1 MLSRNSRMLIF
12 GLIALLLIA
21 PALAMPGGPPWKSGD
36 NLIVETG
43 CGCHGD
49 GAPSNSVV
57 VSISGVPRS
66 YTVDQSYNFT
76 ISLQHASNSE
86 GGFMIWDY
94 NMGSLAPGDG
104 SQAVTEEPGAI
115 SQSAVGNDWE
125 ITWTAPASDIGTIP
139 FQLVGNAV
147 NGNGDFDAGD
157 TWNNLSFS
165 ISPPDSTTNDNAENL
180 SLRTISV
187 GDYDAL
193 FVAVE
198 DPAAAEAERQE
209 ELADV
214 FFDEGNLFYFTT
226 LSVLIVA
233 AVIQG
238 EFYERKFGGG
248 PEHLDRSLAIPQGVR
263 RSAVAAILLLMF
275 AWTVDNENSWE
286 VLLSLGMLSLWAI
299 YGVYRTIAQARAP
312 PQTKDLV

>member
-1 MLSRNSRMLIF
+1 MLSRNSRLLVI
-12 GLIALLLIA
+12 GLMALLFIA
-21 PALAMPGGPPWKSGD
+21 PALAMPGGPPWKSGED
-36 NLIVETG
+36 LIVETG
-43 CGCHGD
+43 CSCHGD

-94 NMGSLAPGDG
+94 NMGSLTPGDG
-104 SQAVTEEPGAI
+104 SQAVADEPGAI

-125 ITWTAPASDIGTIP
+125 ITWTAPSSDIGTVP

-147 NGNGDFDAGD
+147 NGNGAFDSGD
-157 TWNNLSFS
+157 TWNILSFS
-165 ISPPDSTTNDNAENL
+165 ISSPDTTTNDNAENL

-198 DPAAAEAERQE
+198 DPAVAEAERQE
-209 ELADV
+209 QLAEV

-233 AVIQG
+233 AVLQG

>member
-1 MLSRNSRMLIF
+1 MLSRNSRMLVF
-12 GLIALLLIA
+12 GLMALLLIA
-21 PALAMPGGPPWKSGD
+21 PALAMPGGPPWKSGE
-36 NLIVETG
+36 NLVVETG
-43 CGCHGD
+43 CSCHGD

-94 NMGSLAPGDG
+94 NMGSLTPGDG
-104 SQAVTEEPGAI
+104 SQAVADETGAL

-125 ITWTAPASDIGTIP
+125 ITWTAPSSDIGTIP

-147 NGNGDFDAGD
+147 NGNGNFDAGD
-157 TWNNLSFS
+157 TWNIVSFS
-165 ISPPDSTTNDNAENL
+165 ISSPDTTTNDNDENL
-180 SLRTISV
+180 TLRTISV

-193 FVAVE
+193 FVAEE
-198 DPAAAEAERQE
+198 DPEAVEAERQAH
-209 ELADV
+209 LAEV

-248 PEHLDRSLAIPQGVR
+248 PEHLDKSLAIPQGVR
-263 RSAVAAILLLMF
+263 RSFVAALVLLMF
-275 AWTVDNENSWE
+275 AWAVDNEKSWE
-286 VLLSLGMLSLWAI
+286 VLLSLGMLFLWAM
-299 YGVYRTIAQARAP
+299 YGVYRTILQARTP

>member
-104 SQAVTEEPGAI
+104 SQAVAEEPGAI
-115 SQSAVGNDWE
+115 SQSAVGNDWD
-125 ITWTAPASDIGTIP
+125 ITWTAPSSDIGTIP

-147 NGNGDFDAGD
+147 NGNEAFDAGD
-157 TWNNLSFS
+157 TWNILSFS
-165 ISPPDSTTNDNAENL
+165 ISPPDTTTNDNAENL
-180 SLRTISV
+180 TLRTISV

-198 DPAAAEAERQE
+198 DPAVAEAERQE

-275 AWTVDNENSWE
+275 AWSVDNENSWE

-299 YGVYRTIAQARAP
+299 YGVYRTIAQARTP

>member
-21 PALAMPGGPPWKSGD
+21 PALAMPGGPPWKSGE

-94 NMGSLAPGDG
+94 NMGSLTPGDG
-104 SQAVTEEPGAI
+104 SQAVAEEPGAL

-125 ITWTAPASDIGTIP
+125 ITWTAPSSDIGTIP

-147 NGNGDFDAGD
+147 NGNEQFDAGD
-157 TWNNLSFS
+157 TWNILSFS
-165 ISPPDSTTNDNAENL
+165 ISPPDTTTNDNAENL
-180 SLRTISV
+180 TLRTISV

-198 DPAAAEAERQE
+198 DPAVAEAERQE

-299 YGVYRTIAQARAP
+299 YGVYRTIAQARAT

>member
-1 MLSRNSRMLIF
+1 MLSRNSRLLVF
-12 GLIALLLIA
+12 GLMALLLIA
-21 PALAMPGGPPWKSGD
+21 PALAMPGGPPWKSGED
-36 NLIVETG
+36 LIVETG
-43 CGCHGD
+43 CSCHGD

-94 NMGSLAPGDG
+94 NMGSLTPGDG
-104 SQAVTEEPGAI
+104 SQAVADEPGAI

-125 ITWTAPASDIGTIP
+125 ITWTAPSSDIGTVP

-147 NGNGDFDAGD
+147 NGNGAFDSGD
-157 TWNNLSFS
+157 TWNILSFS
-165 ISPPDSTTNDNAENL
+165 ISPPDTTTNDNAENL

-198 DPAAAEAERQE
+198 DPAVAEAERQE
-209 ELADV
+209 QLAEV

-233 AVIQG
+233 AVLQG

>member
-104 SQAVTEEPGAI
+104 SQAVAEEPGAI

-125 ITWTAPASDIGTIP
+125 ITWTAPSSDIGTIP

-147 NGNGDFDAGD
+147 NGNEAFDAGD
-157 TWNNLSFS
+157 TWNILSFS
-165 ISPPDSTTNDNAENL
+165 ISPPDTTTNDNAENL
-180 SLRTISV
+180 TLRTISV

-198 DPAAAEAERQE
+198 DPAVAEAERQE

-275 AWTVDNENSWE
+275 AWSVDNENSWE

-299 YGVYRTIAQARAP
+299 YGVYRTIAQARTP

>member
-104 SQAVTEEPGAI
+104 SQAVAEEPGAI

-125 ITWTAPASDIGTIP
+125 ITWTAPSSDIGTIP

-147 NGNGDFDAGD
+147 NGNGAFDAGD
-157 TWNNLSFS
+157 TWNILSFS

-180 SLRTISV
+180 TLRTISV

-198 DPAAAEAERQE
+198 DPAVAEAERQE
-209 ELADV
+209 QLADV

-275 AWTVDNENSWE
+275 AWSVDNENSWE

>member
-1 MLSRNSRMLIF
+1 MLS
-12 GLIALLLIA
+12 
-21 PALAMPGGPPWKSGD
+21 
-36 NLIVETG
+36 
-43 CGCHGD
+43 
-49 GAPSNSVV
+49 
-57 VSISGVPRS
+57 VSIPPM
-66 YTVDQSYNFT
+66 
-76 ISLQHASNSE
+76 AK
-86 GGFMIWDY
+86 
-94 NMGSLAPGDG
+94 A
-104 SQAVTEEPGAI
+104 
-115 SQSAVGNDWE
+115 GNE
-125 ITWTAPASDIGTIP
+125 
-139 FQLVGNAV
+139 Q
-147 NGNGDFDAGD
+147 FDAGD
-157 TWNNLSFS
+157 TWNILSFS
-165 ISPPDSTTNDNAENL
+165 ISPPDTTTNDNAENL
-180 SLRTISV
+180 TLRTISV

-198 DPAAAEAERQE
+198 DPAVAEAERQE

-299 YGVYRTIAQARAP
+299 YGVYRTIAQARTP

>member
-21 PALAMPGGPPWKSGD
+21 PALAMPGGPPWKSGE

-94 NMGSLAPGDG
+94 NMGSLTPGDG
-104 SQAVTEEPGAI
+104 SQAVAEEPGAL

-125 ITWTAPASDIGTIP
+125 ITWTAPSSDIGTIP

-147 NGNGDFDAGD
+147 NGNEQFDAGD
-157 TWNNLSFS
+157 TWNILSFS
-165 ISPPDSTTNDNAENL
+165 ISPPDTTTNDNAENL
-180 SLRTISV
+180 TLRTISV

-198 DPAAAEAERQE
+198 DPAVAEAERQE

-299 YGVYRTIAQARAP
+299 YGVYRTIAQARGP

>member
-21 PALAMPGGPPWKSGD
+21 PALAMPGGPPWKSGE

-94 NMGSLAPGDG
+94 NMGSLTPGDG
-104 SQAVTEEPGAI
+104 SQAVAEEPGAL

-125 ITWTAPASDIGTIP
+125 ITWTAPSSDIGTIP

-147 NGNGDFDAGD
+147 NGNEQFDAGD
-157 TWNNLSFS
+157 TWNILSFS
-165 ISPPDSTTNDNAENL
+165 ISPPDTTTNDNAENL
-180 SLRTISV
+180 TLRTISV

-198 DPAAAEAERQE
+198 DPAVAEAERQE

-299 YGVYRTIAQARAP
+299 YGVYRTIAQARTP